1 MLESSE
7 LPIQLVSVESG
18 SQAQVGREKGQGV
31 SKLRGCDS
39 ENNDLVCSAIR
50 RVIYSSL

>member
-18 SQAQVGREKGQGV
+18 SQAQVGLEKGQGV
-31 SKLRGCDS
+31 SKLCGCDS
-39 ENNDLVCSAIR
+39 ENNDLVCSGIR
-50 RVIYSSL
+50 RVMYSSL